1 MSRPIG
7 GKFGTFGRIAG
18 LLIIS
23 TSGGAIWGLIGLP
36 RFPGFWLIAM
46 VPAGILWYGLAYL
59 LKSVPLVGEGMEWL
73 FSLDTTEPAVDVDPQ
88 VLAND
93 QSDDMQSEFRVLRD
107 NFLNGEL
114 PVTDYRNG
122 VRKLISYPPDGLNET
137 TSEIRETVNQDIRES
152 GENVPTI

>member
-1 MSRPIG
+1 
-7 GKFGTFGRIAG
+7 
-18 LLIIS
+18 
-23 TSGGAIWGLIGLP
+23 
-36 RFPGFWLIAM
+36 
-46 VPAGILWYGLAYL
+46 
-59 LKSVPLVGEGMEWL
+59 MEWL